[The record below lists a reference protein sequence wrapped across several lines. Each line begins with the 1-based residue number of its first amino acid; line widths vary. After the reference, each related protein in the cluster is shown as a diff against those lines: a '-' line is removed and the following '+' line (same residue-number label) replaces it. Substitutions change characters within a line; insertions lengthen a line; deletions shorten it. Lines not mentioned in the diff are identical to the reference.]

1 MKKGDSKGPIISAII
16 GGTFFAV
23 PYLLLSV
30 PVLPSIGI
38 AAVAFGAGNLLFSD
52 NKNDELVVNENE
64 TLEEKTRR
72 AKNQINQIYVVMG
85 KIEDKDL
92 VNDINELR
100 STAVKIVE
108 AVEKAP
114 AKEDKLNTFFN
125 YYLPVTLK
133 ILNQYDE
140 IENQG
145 LDTEE
150 STNMMKNTKNII
162 AKIKE
167 SFKTDL
173 SRLYESEI
181 IDTEAEIKVFEK
193 MLNSEGFDNIKIKK

>member
-1 MKKGDSKGPIISAII
+1 MKDLKTGAFNKQFVYNLIRSSLPIIGLITVCIVFNILTHGSMWNSRKLI
-16 GGTFFAV
+16 
-23 PYLLLSV
+23 L
-30 PVLPSIGI
+30 
-38 AAVAFGAGNLLFSD
+38 
-52 NKNDELVVNENE
+52 
-64 TLEEKTRR
+64 
-72 AKNQINQIYVVMG
+72 NQIYVVMS

-150 STNMMKNTKNII
+150 SINMMKNTKNII